1 MTETPWATFLA
12 LATGL
17 GALIMWAIVLIQALV
32 RRRTG
37 VERRASWIVMPA
49 TAIVVSIGTLAS
61 AVAMGQGMLD
71 VVIEG
76 PILTL
81 LASIG
86 RGALFT
92 AAVLV
97 LIAPKAKPT

>member
-1 MTETPWATFLA
+1 MNETPWATFLA
-12 LATGL
+12 LATGV
-17 GALIMWAIVLIQALV
+17 GALIMWVIVLVQSVV

-37 VERRASWIVMPA
+37 EERRASWLIMPI
-49 TAIVVSIGTLAS
+49 TAILVSIGALAS
-61 AVAMGQGMLD
+61 AVAMGQGMLGLA
-71 VVIEG
+71 IEG

-81 LASIG
+81 LASAG

-97 LIAPKAKPT
+97 LLAPHPEAT

>member
-1 MTETPWATFLA
+1 M
-12 LATGL
+12 ATGL
-17 GALIMWAIVLIQALV
+17 GALVMWVIVLIQALN
-32 RRRTG
+32 RRRAG
-37 VERRASWIVMPA
+37 VERRATWVVMPA

-71 VVIEG
+71 FVIEG

-81 LASIG
+81 LASVG

-97 LIAPKAKPT
+97 LLAPHPETE